1 MGCGGWWFSKG
12 TLGSNNGLGIVGLGG
27 GRSLR
32 SSMYGCGDDGGDPNS
47 STGVSFGGSDGDGVL
62 DG

>member
-1 MGCGGWWFSKG
+1 M
-12 TLGSNNGLGIVGLGG
+12 GSNNGLGIVGGG
-27 GRSLR
+27 LLR
-32 SSMYGCGDDGGDPNS
+32 SSMHGCGDDGGDPNR

>member
-1 MGCGGWWFSKG
+1 M
-12 TLGSNNGLGIVGLGG
+12 GSNNGLGIVGLGG
-27 GRSLR
+27 GGLLR
-32 SSMYGCGDDGGDPNS
+32 SSIHGCGDDGGDPNR

>member
-1 MGCGGWWFSKG
+1 MSSNGW
-12 TLGSNNGLGIVGLGG
+12 NGLGDLG

-32 SSMYGCGDDGGDPNS
+32 SSMYGCGDGGGYPNNS
-47 STGVSFGGSDGDGVL
+47 IGVSFGGSGGDGVL